1 MIAEDA
7 APKRYE
13 CVALPA
19 LALIVPVISGTEP
32 TDRHPGR
39 CLGHPKGH
47 VPGPDGCGAV
57 TDQPGTDLV
66 ARATTNEAGTGRF
79 ITDIETGRSLLKGR
93 DGDRANAVLT
103 AAGYNFRLVL
113 KWLRD
118 LLAWILAA
126 MLAAIAPQSVLSPA
140 S

>member
-1 MIAEDA
+1 M
-7 APKRYE
+7 
-13 CVALPA
+13 
-19 LALIVPVISGTEP
+19 
-32 TDRHPGR
+32 
-39 CLGHPKGH
+39 
-47 VPGPDGCGAV
+47 
-57 TDQPGTDLV
+57 V
-66 ARATTNEAGTGRF
+66 ARATINEAGTGRF
-79 ITDIETGRSLLKGR
+79 ITDIETGQSLLKGR
-93 DGDRANAVLT
+93 NGDRANAVLT